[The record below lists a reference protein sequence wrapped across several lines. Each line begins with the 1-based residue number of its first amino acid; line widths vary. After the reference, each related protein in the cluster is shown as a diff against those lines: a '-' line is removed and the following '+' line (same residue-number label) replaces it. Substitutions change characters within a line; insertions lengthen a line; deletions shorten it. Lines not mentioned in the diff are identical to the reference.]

1 MKSLEWLA
9 GLRRGLMPRS
19 LRQRLM
25 MFLLAAVSLAAFLQA
40 YSAYRTALAEADQL
54 FDYQMQQMAFSL
66 RGSVAGPGSGTISL
80 PLGEQ
85 QSFDFHVQVWSLDGA
100 SMFRSPGPWLLPQ
113 RAVLGFSDV
122 SDRGRTFRVFSVQTP
137 LQVIQV
143 AQDLSVRQ
151 RMASQ
156 LAWRTAMPT
165 LLMLPLLGL
174 VVWLVISRSLDPV
187 ERVRAQLA
195 DRSPGDLAPVPAGDL
210 PSELR
215 PMVQEFNALL
225 GRVRRAFEDQQH
237 FVADAAHELR
247 TPLAALKLQLQ
258 ALQQGNAMSS
268 TAGEPGLRRLEQG
281 IERASHLIEQ
291 LLSLAR
297 QEGAAAQRA
306 LEPVALDAL
315 CRQAVADA
323 SELGSL
329 RGVDV
334 GLQDCD
340 AAWVLGQPEG
350 LRVLLRN
357 LLDNAIKYS
366 PAGGQVDLSL
376 HATPGE
382 GQVLLLVEDSGPGIP
397 AGERQRVFDRFYRSS
412 ASASQAPGS
421 GLGLAIV
428 KAIAER
434 HGAQLRL
441 SQSSRL
447 VGLQVELRLPACE
460 PGDASSDRA
469 QLR

>member
-1 MKSLEWLA
+1 MKGAALLA
-9 GLRRGLMPRS
+9 GLRRWLMPRS

-143 AQDLSVRQ
+143 AQDLSVRR

-174 VVWLVISRSLDPV
+174 VVWGVISRSLDPV

-258 ALQQGNAMSS
+258 ALQQGSPS
-268 TAGEPGLRRLEQG
+268 GEPGFRRLEQG

-340 AAWVLGQPEG
+340 AAWVMGQPEG

-366 PAGGQVDLSL
+366 PVGGQVDLSL

-412 ASASQAPGS
+412 ASATQAPGS

-428 KAIAER
+428 KTIAER

-441 SQSSRL
+441 SQSGRL
-447 VGLQVELRLPACE
+447 GGLQVELRLPACE
-460 PGDASSDRA
+460 PGQASSDKA

>member
-1 MKSLEWLA
+1 MKGAALLA
-9 GLRRGLMPRS
+9 GLRRWLMPRS
-19 LRQRLM
+19 LRQRLLL
-25 MFLLAAVSLAAFLQA
+25 FLLAAVSLAAFLQA

-66 RGSVAGPGSGTISL
+66 RGSMAGPGSGTISL

-85 QSFDFHVQVWSLDGA
+85 QSFDFHVQVWGLDGA
-100 SMFRSPGPWLLPQ
+100 SMFRSPGPSLLPQ

-122 SDRGRTFRVFSVQTP
+122 TDRGRTFRVFSVQTP

-258 ALQQGNAMSS
+258 ALQQGGA
-268 TAGEPGLRRLEQG
+268 AGEPGLKRLEQG

-306 LEPVALDAL
+306 LEPLALDAL
-315 CRQAVADA
+315 CRQAVTEA

-340 AAWVLGQPEG
+340 PAWVMGQPEG

-428 KAIAER
+428 KAIADR

-441 SQSSRL
+441 SQSGRL
-447 VGLQVELRLPACE
+447 GGLQVELRLPSCE
-460 PGDASSDRA
+460 PGAPSSDRA
-469 QLR
+469 QLH

>member
-1 MKSLEWLA
+1 MRAATLLA
-9 GLRRGLMPRS
+9 GLRRWLLPRS

-25 MFLLAAVSLAAFLQA
+25 LFLLAAVSMAALLQA

-66 RGSVAGPGSGTISL
+66 RGSVAGPGSGTISV

-85 QSFDFHVQVWSLDGA
+85 QSFDFHVQVWGLDGA
-100 SMFRSPGPWLLPQ
+100 SLFRSPGPWLLPQ

-122 SDRGRTFRVFSVQTP
+122 TDRGKTFRVFSVQTP

-195 DRSPGDLAPVPAGDL
+195 GRSPGDLAPVPAGDL

-215 PMVQEFNALL
+215 PMVQEFNSLL
-225 GRVRRAFEDQQH
+225 GRVHRAFLDQQN

-258 ALQQGNAMSS
+258 ALYQGDA
-268 TAGEPGLRRLEQG
+268 AGDPGLKRLEQG

-306 LEPVALDAL
+306 LEPLALDEL

-323 SELGSL
+323 SELGAL

-334 GLQDCD
+334 GLHECD
-340 AAWVLGQPEG
+340 AAQIMGQPEG

-357 LLDNAIKYS
+357 LLDNAVKYS

-376 HATPGE
+376 HAAPGE

-412 ASASQAPGS
+412 NASSLAPGS

-428 KAIAER
+428 RAIAER
-434 HGAQLRL
+434 HGASVRL
-441 SQSSRL
+441 SQSRRL
-447 VGLQVELRLPACE
+447 GGLQVELRLPV
-460 PGDASSDRA
+460 R
-469 QLR
+469 

>member
-1 MKSLEWLA
+1 
-9 GLRRGLMPRS
+9 MPRS
-19 LRQRLM
+19 LRQRLL

-122 SDRGRTFRVFSVQTP
+122 TDRGRTFRVFSVQTP

-174 VVWLVISRSLDPV
+174 VVWGVISRSLDPV

-258 ALQQGNAMSS
+258 ALQQGGA
-268 TAGEPGLRRLEQG
+268 AGEPGLKRLEQG

-306 LEPVALDAL
+306 LEPLALDAL
-315 CRQAVADA
+315 CRQAVTEA

-340 AAWVLGQPEG
+340 PAWVMGQPEG

-428 KAIAER
+428 KAIADR

-441 SQSSRL
+441 SQSGRL
-447 VGLQVELRLPACE
+447 GGLQVELRLPSCE
-460 PGDASSDRA
+460 PGATASDQA

>member
-1 MKSLEWLA
+1 MKGAALLT
-9 GLRRGLMPRS
+9 GLRRWLMPRS
-19 LRQRLM
+19 LRQRLL

-122 SDRGRTFRVFSVQTP
+122 TDRGRTFRVFSVQTP

-225 GRVRRAFEDQQH
+225 GRVRSAFEDQQH

-258 ALQQGNAMSS
+258 ALQQGGA
-268 TAGEPGLRRLEQG
+268 AGEPGLKRLEQG

-306 LEPVALDAL
+306 LEPLALDAL

-340 AAWVLGQPEG
+340 PAWVMGQPEG

-428 KAIAER
+428 KAIADR

-441 SQSSRL
+441 SQSGRL
-447 VGLQVELRLPACE
+447 GGLQVELRLPACE
-460 PGDASSDRA
+460 PGALASDQA
-469 QLR
+469 QLH

>member
-1 MKSLEWLA
+1 MKAAALLA
-9 GLRRGLMPRS
+9 GVRRALMPRS
-19 LRQRLM
+19 LRQRLLL
-25 MFLLAAVSLAAFLQA
+25 FLLAAVSLAAFLQA

-85 QSFDFHVQVWSLDGA
+85 QSFDFHVQVWGLDGA

-122 SDRGRTFRVFSVQTP
+122 SDRGRTYRVFSVQTAD
-137 LQVIQV
+137 QVIQV
-143 AQDLSVRQ
+143 AQDLSVRR

-174 VVWLVISRSLDPV
+174 VVWGVISRSLAPV

-195 DRSPGDLAPVPAGDL
+195 GRAPGDLAPVPAADL
-210 PSELR
+210 PGELR

-258 ALQQGNAMSS
+258 ALRQGSERAPGS
-268 TAGEPGLRRLEQG
+268 EPGLQRLEQG

-297 QEGAAAQRA
+297 QEGAAAPMAQV
-306 LEPVALDAL
+306 PVALDEL
-315 CRQAVADA
+315 CREAIADA
-323 SELGSL
+323 SELGAL

-334 GLQDCD
+334 GLDVCD
-340 AAWVLGQPEG
+340 PAWVMGQGDG

-382 GQVLLLVEDSGPGIP
+382 GQVLLVVEDSGPGIP
-397 AGERQRVFDRFYRSS
+397 PQERQRVFDRFYRSS
-412 ASASQAPGS
+412 KAATQAPGS

-428 KAIAER
+428 RAIAER

-441 SQSSRL
+441 AQSRRL
-447 VGLQVELRLPACE
+447 GGLQVEVRLPAVE
-460 PGDASSDRA
+460 PTSTQGMNDRA
-469 QLR
+469 

>member
-1 MKSLEWLA
+1 MRPAALLA
-9 GLRRGLMPRS
+9 GLKRALMPRS
-19 LRQRLM
+19 LRQRLLL
-25 MFLLAAVSLAAFLQA
+25 FLLAAVSLAAFLQA

-66 RGSVAGPGSGTISL
+66 RGSVAGPGSGTISV

-85 QSFDFHVQVWSLDGA
+85 QSFDFHVQVWGLDGA
-100 SMFRSPGPWLLPQ
+100 SMFRSPGPSLLPQ

-122 SDRGRTFRVFSVQTP
+122 TDRHKTYRVFSVQTAE
-137 LQVIQV
+137 QVIQV
-143 AQDLSVRQ
+143 AQDLSVRR

-174 VVWLVISRSLDPV
+174 VVWGVISRSLAPV

-195 DRSPGDLAPVPAGDL
+195 GRTPGDLAPVPAEDL
-210 PSELR
+210 PGELR

-258 ALQQGNAMSS
+258 ALRQGPASQ
-268 TAGEPGLRRLEQG
+268 EPGLQRLEQG

-297 QEGAAAQRA
+297 QDGAAAQGV
-306 LEPVALDAL
+306 LEPLALDAL
-315 CRQAVADA
+315 CRQAIADA
-323 SELGSL
+323 SEIGAQ
-329 RGVDV
+329 RGIDV
-334 GLQDCD
+334 GLHDCD
-340 AAWVLGQPEG
+340 PAWVMGYQDG

-382 GQVLLLVEDSGPGIP
+382 GQVLLVVEDSGPGIP
-397 AGERQRVFDRFYRSS
+397 AQERQRVFDRFYRSS
-412 ASASQAPGS
+412 QAATQAPGS

-428 KAIAER
+428 QAIAER

-441 SQSSRL
+441 AQSSRL
-447 VGLQVELRLPACE
+447 GGLQVEMRLAAIE
-460 PGDASSDRA
+460 APGTEG
-469 QLR
+469 LKG

>member
-1 MKSLEWLA
+1 MKGLERLA

-174 VVWLVISRSLDPV
+174 VVWGVISRSLDPV

-258 ALQQGNAMSS
+258 ALQQGGMNG
-268 TAGEPGLRRLEQG
+268 TAGEPGFRRLEQG

-306 LEPVALDAL
+306 LEPVALDTL
-315 CRQAVADA
+315 CREAVADA
-323 SELGSL
+323 SELGGL

-340 AAWVLGQPEG
+340 AAWVMGQPEG
-350 LRVLLRN
+350 LRVMLRN

-366 PAGGQVDLSL
+366 PEGGQVDLSL

-412 ASASQAPGS
+412 ASAAQAPGS

-447 VGLQVELRLPACE
+447 GGLQVELRLPACG
-460 PGDASSDRA
+460 PATSASDQA

>member
-1 MKSLEWLA
+1 MKGTAMLA
-9 GLRRGLMPRS
+9 GLRRWLLPRS

-66 RGSVAGPGSGTISL
+66 RGSVAGPGSGTISV

-85 QSFDFHVQVWSLDGA
+85 QSFDFHVQVWGLDGA
-100 SMFRSPGPWLLPQ
+100 SLFRSPGPWLLPQ

-122 SDRGRTFRVFSVQTP
+122 TDRGKTYRVFSVQTP

-195 DRSPGDLAPVPAGDL
+195 GRSPGDLAPVSAVDL

-215 PMVQEFNALL
+215 PMVQEFNSLL
-225 GRVRRAFEDQQH
+225 GRVHRAFLDQQN

-258 ALQQGNAMSS
+258 ALNQGE
-268 TAGEPGLRRLEQG
+268 TAGDPGLKRLEQG

-306 LEPVALDAL
+306 LEPVALDEL

-323 SELGSL
+323 SELGAL

-334 GLQDCD
+334 GLHDCD
-340 AAWVLGQPEG
+340 AARVMGQPEG

-357 LLDNAIKYS
+357 LLDNAVKYS
-366 PAGGQVDLSL
+366 PTGGRVDLSL
-376 HATPGE
+376 HAEPGE

-397 AGERQRVFDRFYRSS
+397 AAERQRVFDRFYRSS
-412 ASASQAPGS
+412 NSAGLAPGS

-434 HGAQLRL
+434 HGATVRL
-441 SQSSRL
+441 SQSRRL
-447 VGLQVELRLPACE
+447 GGLQVELRLPVAHE
-460 PGDASSDRA
+460 AGS
-469 QLR
+469 

>member
-1 MKSLEWLA
+1 MKAAALLA
-9 GLRRGLMPRS
+9 GVRRALMPRS
-19 LRQRLM
+19 LRQRLLL
-25 MFLLAAVSLAAFLQA
+25 FLLAAVSLAAFLQA

-85 QSFDFHVQVWSLDGA
+85 QSFDFHVQVWGLDGA

-122 SDRGRTFRVFSVQTP
+122 SDRGRTYRVFSVQTAD
-137 LQVIQV
+137 QVIQV
-143 AQDLSVRQ
+143 AQDLSVRR

-174 VVWLVISRSLDPV
+174 VVWGVISRSLAPV

-195 DRSPGDLAPVPAGDL
+195 GRAPGDLAPVPAADL
-210 PSELR
+210 PGELR

-258 ALQQGNAMSS
+258 ALRQGSERAEGS
-268 TAGEPGLRRLEQG
+268 EPGLQRLEQG

-297 QEGAAAQRA
+297 QEGAAAPQARV
-306 LEPVALDAL
+306 PVALDEL

-323 SELGSL
+323 SELGAL

-334 GLQDCD
+334 GLDVCD
-340 AAWVLGQPEG
+340 PACVMGQGDG

-366 PAGGQVDLSL
+366 PTGGQVDLSL

-382 GQVLLLVEDSGPGIP
+382 GQVLLVVEDSGPGIP
-397 AGERQRVFDRFYRSS
+397 PQERQRVFDRFYRSS
-412 ASASQAPGS
+412 KAATQAPGS

-428 KAIAER
+428 RAIAER

-441 SQSSRL
+441 AQSRRL
-447 VGLQVELRLPACE
+447 GGLQVEVRLPAAE
-460 PGDASSDRA
+460 PAAASVSA
-469 QLR
+469 